1 MLGVFGNWYKRK
13 FSDPNALMLLL
24 FIIIMTVLLYVFGEM
39 LMPVL
44 VAIVIAYLLDVPVSR
59 MEKFGVR
66 RWIAT
71 SFTLFVFFIICFIAA
86 VSIIPIISRQ
96 SVNFVQEIPLI
107 WDSTQ
112 IWLTSLPAKYP
123 SLIEVEY
130 IKSAMAGLNE
140 RVVEFGQQLLSA
152 SFSSIGDIAAVLIYI
167 VLVPLMVFFMLND
180 KQIFVNSLNSILP
193 TERRLITQVGE
204 EMNTQIANYIR
215 GKVIEIIIV
224 AAATSIAFT
233 LLDLRFAVLLGV
245 LVGFSVLIPYIGAA
259 VVTIPVAIVGLFQFG
274 LSSEFGY
281 LMLVYAIIQ
290 GLDGNLIVPILFS
303 EAVSLH
309 PLYII
314 IAVLL
319 FGGLWGFW
327 GVFFAIPLATLVKA
341 LITAWSNPRIEETI
355 ILEDK

>member
-1 MLGVFGNWYKRK
+1 M
-13 FSDPNALMLLL
+13 
-24 FIIIMTVLLYVFGEM
+24 
-39 LMPVL
+39 
-44 VAIVIAYLLDVPVSR
+44 
-59 MEKFGVR
+59 
-66 RWIAT
+66 
-71 SFTLFVFFIICFIAA
+71 
-86 VSIIPIISRQ
+86 
-96 SVNFVQEIPLI
+96 NFVQEIPLI

-130 IKSAMAGLNE
+130 IKTAMAGLNE

-152 SFSSIGDIAAVLIYI
+152 SFSSIGNIAALLIYI

-180 KQIFVNSLNSILP
+180 KQIFVSGLNSILP
-193 TERRLITQVGE
+193 AERRLITQVGE

-215 GKVIEIIIV
+215 GKVIEIVIV
-224 AAATSIAFT
+224 ASVTSIAFT

-290 GLDGNLIVPILFS
+290 GLDGNLLVPILFS

-341 LITAWSNPRIEETI
+341 LITAWSNPRLEENI